1 MVDIDL
7 DAVDAA
13 LDEEEGEP
21 ITVLLNGTKY
31 EFPGRVEAKVVVQVL
46 RLMDS
51 TGEVRPEVVPDF
63 WATLVGE
70 ERLDA
75 MLDDGMSWTQLQA
88 LQTELLKRWGIV
100 DDEAKEGA
108 DPNPQ

>member
-13 LDEEEGEP
+13 LDEEAGED
-21 ITVLLNGTKY
+21 ITILLRGKEYTL
-31 EFPGRVEAKVVVQVL
+31 PGRVEAKVVVQVL

-51 TGEVRPEVVPDF
+51 TGQVHPEVVPDF
-63 WATLVGE
+63 WATLIGE
-70 ERLDA
+70 ERLTE
-75 MLDDGMSWTQLQA
+75 MLDDGMTWTQLQA
-88 LQTELLKRWGIV
+88 LQTELLSRWGIIG
-100 DDEAKEGA
+100 DDEEGD